1 MATILTGRAGFAQN
15 LYHGRDC
22 PQWDDIVGGTE
33 TRRAATVMDSSTIG
47 AGVGTIEKLYLEP
60 AGWTNPVCLYEIP
73 NQIVSF

>member
-47 AGVGTIEKLYLEP
+47 AGVGTIEKLWSP
-60 AGWTNPVCLYEIP
+60 SGAPVGLDKSGLL
-73 NQIVSF
+73 V